1 MAAAGNLTSIPRR
14 TANTKRDTISRL
26 VEVAKMEFTEKGLDG
41 ARIDE
46 IARRAGITKQLIYHY
61 YGSKEELF
69 TAIIEETAASAM
81 AEFVVLELDHLPPA
95 EALRAFLYHV
105 FDQYQRYPFLATS
118 VVEEN
123 RQHGVHVSARN
134 EFPHLTPLVWSKL
147 GRILDRGVRSGEFRT
162 GLDPS
167 RLLATFTL
175 LMGGCFIHGYCLSVM
190 MHLDLNTA
198 AGKKIWREH
207 AANFILAAV
216 RACDTAPQLQADP
229 QYQVIGENP
238 TREADPPTAVEP

>member
-1 MAAAGNLTSIPRR
+1 MIAPDAATPIARR
-14 TANTKRDTISRL
+14 STNTKRDTISRL
-26 VEVAKMEFTEKGLDG
+26 LEVAKMEFTEKGLEG

-81 AEFVVLELDHLPPA
+81 AEFVVLELDHLAPT
-95 EALRAFLYHV
+95 EALRAFLFHV
-105 FDQYQRYPFLATS
+105 FDQYERYPFLATS

-123 RQHGVHVSARN
+123 RQHGLHVSARN

-147 GRILDRGVRSGEFRT
+147 GRILDRGVRSGEFRP
-162 GLDPS
+162 GLDPT
-167 RLLATFTL
+167 RLLATCTL

-190 MHLDLNTA
+190 MRLDLNTA
-198 AGKKIWREH
+198 TGKKIWREH
-207 AANFILAAV
+207 AADFILSAV
-216 RACDTAPQLQADP
+216 RAGGRALEPPKPEPPQ
-229 QYQVIGENP
+229 E
-238 TREADPPTAVEP
+238 

>member
-1 MAAAGNLTSIPRR
+1 MIVGNTVAPIPRR
-14 TANTKRDTISRL
+14 TTNTKRDTISRL
-26 VEVAKMEFTEKGLDG
+26 LEVAKMEFTDKGLDG

-95 EALRAFLYHV
+95 EALRAFLFHV

-123 RQHGVHVSARN
+123 RQHGLHVSARN

-147 GRILDRGVRSGEFRT
+147 GRILDRGVQSGEFRG
-162 GLDPS
+162 GLDPT

-190 MHLDLNTA
+190 MRLDLNTA
-198 AGKKIWREH
+198 AGKTIWREH

-216 RACDTAPQLQADP
+216 RAGGQAP
-229 QYQVIGENP
+229 
-238 TREADPPTAVEP
+238 EPLKE

>member
-1 MAAAGNLTSIPRR
+1 MTAASTVTPLPRR
-14 TANTKRDTISRL
+14 ASNTKRDTISRL
-26 VEVAKMEFTEKGLDG
+26 LEVAKREFTEKGLEG

-61 YGSKEELF
+61 YGTKEELF

-81 AEFVVLELDHLPPA
+81 AEFVVLELDHLPPTA
-95 EALRAFLYHV
+95 ALRAFLYHI

-123 RQHGVHVSARN
+123 RQHGLHISARN
-134 EFPHLTPLVWSKL
+134 EFPHVTPLVWSKL
-147 GRILDRGVRSGEFRT
+147 GKILDRGIHSGEFRA
-162 GLDPS
+162 GLDPT

-190 MHLDLNTA
+190 SHLDLA
-198 AGKKIWREH
+198 SREGQSIWREH
-207 AANFILAAV
+207 AAQFILEAV
-216 RACDTAPQLQADP
+216 RS
-229 QYQVIGENP
+229 
-238 TREADPPTAVEP
+238 

>member
-1 MAAAGNLTSIPRR
+1 MPLPRR
-14 TANTKRDTISRL
+14 TGNTKRDTISRL
-26 VEVAKMEFTEKGLDG
+26 LEVAKIEFTQKGLDG

-46 IARRAGITKQLIYHY
+46 IARLAGITKQLIYHY
-61 YGSKEELF
+61 YGTKEELF

-81 AEFVVLELDHLPPA
+81 KEFIVLELDHLPPA
-95 EALRAFLYHV
+95 DALRAFLFHI

-123 RQHGVHVSARN
+123 RQHGVHVSERN

-147 GRILDRGVRSGEFRT
+147 ERILERGSRSGDFRG
-162 GLDPS
+162 GLDSS

-190 MHLDLNTA
+190 SHLDLTTA
-198 AGKKIWREH
+198 SGKQVWREH
-207 AANFILAAV
+207 AANFILSAV
-216 RACDTAPQLQADP
+216 RNCAPP
-229 QYQVIGENP
+229 
-238 TREADPPTAVEP
+238 AVD

>member
-1 MAAAGNLTSIPRR
+1 MTAASTVTLIPRR
-14 TANTKRDTISRL
+14 AGNTKRDTISRL
-26 VEVAKMEFTEKGLDG
+26 LEVAKREFTDKGLDG

-61 YGSKEELF
+61 YGNKEELF

-81 AEFVVLELDHLPPA
+81 AEFVVLELDHLPPP
-95 EALRAFLYHV
+95 EALRAFLYHI

-123 RQHGVHVSARN
+123 RQHGMHVSDRN
-134 EFPHLTPLVWSKL
+134 EFPHVTPLVWSKL
-147 GRILDRGVRSGEFRT
+147 GKILDRGVSRGEFRA
-162 GLDPS
+162 GLDPT

-190 MHLDLNTA
+190 SHLDLTTC
-198 AGKKIWREH
+198 AGKQTWREH
-207 AANFILAAV
+207 AADFILAAV
-216 RACDTAPQLQADP
+216 RS
-229 QYQVIGENP
+229 
-238 TREADPPTAVEP
+238 